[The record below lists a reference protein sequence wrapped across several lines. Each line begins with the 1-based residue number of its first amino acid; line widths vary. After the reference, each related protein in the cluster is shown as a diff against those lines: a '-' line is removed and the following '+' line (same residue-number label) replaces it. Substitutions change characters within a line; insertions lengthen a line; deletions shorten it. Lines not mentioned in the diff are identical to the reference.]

1 MTINFG
7 QTIRQIRLAKGITQ
21 PEIYAGVMSRSFYSE
36 FEHNHHHIR
45 VDQFIA
51 LLKNLNVDIS
61 EFLFIANH
69 YDFDDENELTQL
81 VNDLYNERNISALLP
96 LSEKYRHDRS
106 RNIRFIAMRAYLLF
120 YGTGNNQNLYSLEPL
135 TELITF
141 MRETDVDGW
150 TLFELQ
156 LADNYFMTIKDENE
170 FARLFWA
177 VDRQYLKFH
186 ALDSKIITQHATH
199 YFNTVQNILLR
210 HFSKTLLEQVMKH
223 CLELFQNDSNAEVQ
237 ITLKATLLYAN
248 LYTDYQNTQ
257 SEAYEFYRALQT
269 INYPNI
275 RSLLLVHQT
284 QMNNIKHPFYDTHGQ
299 FTNFVNHPSKTVS
312 EILTQIKTERP

>member
-120 YGTGNNQNLYSLEPL
+120 MAL
-135 TELITF
+135 
-141 MRETDVDGW
+141 V
-150 TLFELQ
+150 
-156 LADNYFMTIKDENE
+156 TIK
-170 FARLFWA
+170 
-177 VDRQYLKFH
+177 
-186 ALDSKIITQHATH
+186 IC
-199 YFNTVQNILLR
+199 IL
-210 HFSKTLLEQVMKH
+210 
-223 CLELFQNDSNAEVQ
+223 
-237 ITLKATLLYAN
+237 
-248 LYTDYQNTQ
+248 
-257 SEAYEFYRALQT
+257 
-269 INYPNI
+269 
-275 RSLLLVHQT
+275 
-284 QMNNIKHPFYDTHGQ
+284 
-299 FTNFVNHPSKTVS
+299 
-312 EILTQIKTERP
+312 